1 MQDFISFL
9 PAFESNKIIYGHIF
23 ISFIIS
29 IFATLVLK
37 NRYNTQTYKLFLIL
51 LSFNISLPII
61 SYIITIFIST
71 VLAYTKDKK
80 HLKKIQKFNIEEFL
94 NNKFPIV
101 NRVFGEATV
110 ANISNNN
117 HNNSAQKMKSLVFL
131 SNNPDKKNFPIIKK
145 LLSDKDNEIR
155 LFSFSLLN
163 SFENELSSKIT
174 SKLEE
179 FKNEKNEKKRSIIA
193 GELANLNWDFIY
205 YGFSNLETEEL
216 LIKNTEHFLDI
227 ALKNEEEKGI
237 QNLLLGKVQL
247 YKKDYDKASKSLK
260 LAVFYGVKKS
270 IANFYLAEI
279 AYEKKAYLEV
289 KSLLKEIKTIE
300 TSIATAPIHKQWILI

>member
-1 MQDFISFL
+1 MQDFILLL
-9 PAFESNKIIYGHIF
+9 PAFEPNKIIYVHIF
-23 ISFIIS
+23 ISIIIS
-29 IFATLVLK
+29 VFATLILK
-37 NRYNTQTYKLFLIL
+37 NRYNIQIYKLFLLI
-51 LSFNISLPII
+51 LSFNILLPII
-61 SYIITIFIST
+61 SYIITFFLSS
-71 VLAYTKDKK
+71 VLAYTDDKK
-80 HLKKIQKFNIEEFL
+80 HLKKVKKFNIEEFL

-110 ANISNNN
+110 TNISNNT

-145 LLSDKDNEIR
+145 LLSDKDNEVR

-163 SFENELSSKIT
+163 SFENELSSKIA
-174 SKLEE
+174 SKQEE
-179 FKNEKNEKKRSIIA
+179 FESQKDEKKRSIIA
-193 GELANLNWDFIY
+193 GELAHLNWDFIY
-205 YGFSNLETEEL
+205 YGFSTLESEGL
-216 LIKNTEHFLDI
+216 LIENTEYFLDI

-247 YKKDYDKASKSLK
+247 YKKDYDSATKSLK
-260 LAVFYGVKKS
+260 LAISYGIKKS

-300 TSIATAPIHKQWILI
+300 TSIITAPIHKQWV